1 MSVAMSVSERPAMAG
16 VVVGIDSFR
25 TVEQRQADI
34 IRNSTALQEAAL
46 EDLTEEGFVFMESL
60 IEQIGADLSYCRR
73 HFQKEVSAGS

>member
-1 MSVAMSVSERPAMAG
+1 MSVAMGLSEQPANAG

-73 HFQKEVSAGS
+73 YFQKEVSAGS

>member
-1 MSVAMSVSERPAMAG
+1 MSVAMGLSEQPANAG

-34 IRNSTALQEAAL
+34 IRNTTALQEAAL
-46 EDLTEEGFVFMESL
+46 EDMTEEGHAFMASL

-73 HFQKEVSAGS
+73 LFQKEVLTGS